1 MWLKD
6 YVDETKYSFMLS
18 IYGNDF
24 IDNLDYDNFINI
36 YNLFKKYNFYFIDDI
51 ILNYLEIFQLDVN
64 FVDEKIKYLR
74 HKLGSNFVYEIG
86 NDLRY
91 LEIIVKDL
99 DKFKS
104 YFDLPNELEDDVI

>member
-86 NDLRY
+86 NDY
-91 LEIIVKDL
+91 P
-99 DKFKS
+99 
-104 YFDLPNELEDDVI
+104 LPVICLHELSRKKLISI